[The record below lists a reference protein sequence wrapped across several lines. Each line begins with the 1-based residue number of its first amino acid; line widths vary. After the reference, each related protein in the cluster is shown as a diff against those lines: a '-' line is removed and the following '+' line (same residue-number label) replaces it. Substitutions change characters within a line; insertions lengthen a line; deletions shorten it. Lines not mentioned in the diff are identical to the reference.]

1 MTEIAPKSFGH
12 RMFNFTWVVL
22 VKELRDH
29 LRDHRSLML
38 ALIYPVLGPLLV
50 GVLLNMT
57 STSIKGKPASEL
69 VLAAVGTDN
78 APGLKAYLKRNKVT
92 LRPAPANPEAA
103 VRTGAEP
110 VILIVP
116 PQAPGAG
123 SSGGPVKVRL
133 LIDLNRM
140 ANGPTTQTVMRL
152 LFNYTREVTQKR
164 LRARGINLSRLQ
176 PLVVEQ
182 VNVGRKPNIATVFY
196 KMIPPLIMF
205 MVFLGG
211 TYMAIDM
218 TAGERERGSLEPL
231 LSAPVPRWQLLFGKA
246 IAAFAFTAITL
257 VVNYAAFVLMLQ
269 WAAGNNPTLT
279 SPPGAVVFMIMYVIT
294 LPLMALAVTM
304 QIAIAAV
311 SRSMKEAQIY
321 LGLLPVIPAL
331 PGVAMA
337 FSPPGAHAWIA
348 SIPGFSQMM
357 LFNELLSGKDV
368 QLVHI
373 ALSYATTGLAAFFFF
388 WWTTRLF
395 QREKT
400 LFLG

>member
-1 MTEIAPKSFGH
+1 MTDLAPTGLGH
-12 RMFNFTWVVL
+12 RLFNFIWVVL

-29 LRDHRSLML
+29 MRDHRSLML
-38 ALIYPVLGPLLV
+38 ALIYPILGPLLV
-50 GVLLNMT
+50 GVLLNIT
-57 STSIKGKPASEL
+57 STTMKGKPAGEL
-69 VLAAVGTDN
+69 TLAAIGTEN
-78 APGLKAYLKRNKVT
+78 APGLKAFFLRHKVT
-92 LRPAPANPEAA
+92 LKPAPADPEAA
-103 VRTGAEP
+103 VRSGAEP

-116 PQAPGAG
+116 RQAAG
-123 SSGGPVKVRL
+123 SGSVKVRL

-140 ANGPTTQTVMRL
+140 ANGPATQTVMRL
-152 LFNYTREVTQKR
+152 LVGFSREATRKR
-164 LRARGINLSRLQ
+164 LKARNIDLAILQ

-182 VNVGRKPNIATVFY
+182 ISVGRKPNIATVFY

-269 WAAGNNPTLT
+269 WATTNNPSLT
-279 SPPGAVVFMIMYVIT
+279 SPPGALVFIAMYLVT

-304 QIAIAAV
+304 QMAIAAV

-337 FSPPGAHAWIA
+337 FSPPGAQAWIA
-348 SIPGFSQMM
+348 MIPGFSQMM
-357 LFNELLSGKDV
+357 LFNELLSGKEV
-368 QLVHI
+368 QIAHV
-373 ALSYATTGLAAFFFF
+373 ALSYATTGLAAFAFF

-395 QREKT
+395 HREKT

>member
-1 MTEIAPKSFGH
+1 MTELAPTGAWH
-12 RMFNFTWVVL
+12 RMFNMTWVVL

-38 ALIYPVLGPLLV
+38 ALIYPILGPLLV
-50 GVLLNMT
+50 GVLLNIT
-57 STSIKGKPASEL
+57 SSTIKGKPAADL
-69 VLAAVGTDN
+69 VLAAVGVDN
-78 APGLKAYLKRNKVT
+78 APGLKAYFQSHKVT
-92 LRPAPANPEAA
+92 LKVAPADPEAA

-110 VILIVP
+110 VVLIVP
-116 PQAPGAG
+116 RQGAG
-123 SSGGPVKVRL
+123 SGPLRVRL

-140 ANGPTTQTVMRL
+140 ANGPTTQTVMGL
-152 LFNYTREVTQKR
+152 LVGFSRQTTRK
-164 LRARGINLSRLQ
+164 LMKARGIDPAILR
-176 PLVVEQ
+176 PLLVEQ
-182 VNVGRKPNIATVFY
+182 ISVGRKPNIATVFY

-269 WAAGNNPTLT
+269 WATTNNPTLT
-279 SPPGAVVFMIMYVIT
+279 APPGAGVFIIMYVIT

-337 FSPPGAHAWIA
+337 FSPPGAHTWIA

-368 QLVHI
+368 QLAHV
-373 ALSYATTGLAAFFFF
+373 ALSYATTGLAAFAFF
-388 WWTTRLF
+388 WWSTRLF
-395 QREKT
+395 HREKT

>member
-1 MTEIAPKSFGH
+1 MTDLAATGLWH
-12 RMFNFTWVVL
+12 RLFNFTWVVL

-29 LRDHRSLML
+29 MRDHRSLML
-38 ALIYPVLGPLLV
+38 ALIYPILGPLLV
-50 GVLLNMT
+50 GVLLNVT
-57 STSIKGKPASEL
+57 SSTIKGKPAAEL
-69 VLAAVGTDN
+69 TLAAIGTDN
-78 APGLKAYLKRNKVT
+78 APGLKAYLLRHKVT
-92 LRPAPANPEAA
+92 LKPAPADPKSA

-116 PQAPGAG
+116 TQAAGTGA
-123 SSGGPVKVRL
+123 VKVRL

-140 ANGPTTQTVMRL
+140 SNGPATQTVMRL
-152 LFNYTREVTQKR
+152 LLGYTREVTRQR
-164 LRARGINLSRLQ
+164 LQARGIDLALLQ

-182 VNVGRKPNIATVFY
+182 VNVGRKPNIARVFY

-231 LSAPVPRWQLLFGKA
+231 LSAPVPRWQLLLGKA

-269 WAAGNNPTLT
+269 WATINNPSLST
-279 SPPGAVVFMIMYVIT
+279 PPGAMIFMAMYLIT

-304 QIAIAAV
+304 QMAIAAV

-357 LFNELLSGKDV
+357 LFTELLSGKQV
-368 QLVHI
+368 QMAHV
-373 ALSYATTGLAAFFFF
+373 ALSYATTGLLAYAFF

-395 QREKT
+395 HREKT